1 MKNMILNLV
10 EQGKYVEARREI
22 IIMNAV
28 DIAQIF
34 EEVEEKNLLII
45 FRLLPKDVASVVF
58 AYLSGDIQRFIIESI
73 TDKEAVSILDELFLD
88 DAVDLLEEMP
98 ANIVMK
104 VLKNTDEE
112 MRELINQFLNY
123 PKDSAGSLMTI
134 EYVDLRKE
142 MTVGQAIKHI
152 KETGIDKE
160 TIDTCYVM
168 DSNRVLE
175 GVISIRKLI
184 LNDDSKELKDIM
196 DTDVIYVNTLDDQED
211 VAGLFKKYGFLVMP
225 VVDNERRL
233 VGIVT
238 IDDILDVIDQENT
251 EDFQRMAAM
260 EPSDKDYLSTNALV
274 LAKHRLP
281 WLLILMIS
289 ATFTGGIIKKYDNAL
304 QSLMILA
311 SFIPM
316 IMDTG
321 GNSGSQSSTLV
332 IRGLALGEL
341 KPNDLLKVLWKELCV
356 STIVG
361 IILSFVNFLRIYY
374 IEKAEL
380 LVSVTVSFT
389 LFLTVILAKV
399 VGGVLPIIAKKL
411 KMDPAIMAGPLIT
424 TIVDAVALIIYF
436 TTASWLLG
444 I

>member
-28 DIAQIF
+28 DIAQLF

-184 LNDDSKELKDIM
+184 LNDDSTELKDIM

-341 KPNDLLKVLWKELCV
+341 KPHDLLKVLWKELCV

-361 IILSFVNFLRIYY
+361 VILSFVNFLRIYY

-399 VGGVLPIIAKKL
+399 VGGVLPIIAKRL

>member
-28 DIAQIF
+28 DIAQLF

-361 IILSFVNFLRIYY
+361 IILSFINFLRIYY
-374 IEKAEL
+374 IEKTEL

-399 VGGVLPIIAKKL
+399 VGGVLPIIAKRL

>member
-28 DIAQIF
+28 DIAQLF

-399 VGGVLPIIAKKL
+399 VGGVLPIIAKRL

>member
-1 MKNMILNLV
+1 
-10 EQGKYVEARREI
+10 
-22 IIMNAV
+22 
-28 DIAQIF
+28 
-34 EEVEEKNLLII
+34 
-45 FRLLPKDVASVVF
+45 
-58 AYLSGDIQRFIIESI
+58 
-73 TDKEAVSILDELFLD
+73 
-88 DAVDLLEEMP
+88 
-98 ANIVMK
+98 
-104 VLKNTDEE
+104 
-112 MRELINQFLNY
+112 
-123 PKDSAGSLMTI
+123 MTI

-184 LNDDSKELKDIM
+184 LNDDSTELKDIM

-399 VGGVLPIIAKKL
+399 VGGVLPIIAKRL

>member
-28 DIAQIF
+28 DIAQLF

-184 LNDDSKELKDIM
+184 LNDDSTELKDIM

-341 KPNDLLKVLWKELCV
+341 KPNDLLKVFWKELCV

-399 VGGVLPIIAKKL
+399 VGGVLPIIAKRL

>member
-28 DIAQIF
+28 DIAQLF

-184 LNDDSKELKDIM
+184 LNDDSTELKDIM

-341 KPNDLLKVLWKELCV
+341 KPHDLLKVLWKELCV

-361 IILSFVNFLRIYY
+361 VILSFVNFLRIYY
-374 IEKAEL
+374 IEKTEL
-380 LVSVTVSFT
+380 LISVTVSFT

-399 VGGVLPIIAKKL
+399 VGGVLPIIAKRL

>member
-28 DIAQIF
+28 DIAQLF

-184 LNDDSKELKDIM
+184 LNNDSTELKDIM

-399 VGGVLPIIAKKL
+399 VGGVLPIIAKRL

>member
-184 LNDDSKELKDIM
+184 LNDDSTELKDIM

-399 VGGVLPIIAKKL
+399 VGGVLPIIAKRL